1 MRIIQPTAILVLL
14 SASFAT
20 STKLR
25 GSGNTSRI
33 RGTTKQK
40 QNNNQRNNDERFL
53 VEDDSDVDDPNK
65 RPGNNS
71 DFRNPNSK
79 KNKRPKNSL
88 TTRPQATESPEDF
101 EQSRF
106 DSGAEAGEG
115 AIAATTRPT
124 QSPNSRPTPDPT
136 PVPSNR
142 PTPDPTPRPTHR
154 PTPTPSARPTP
165 RPTVIHTRRPT
176 SFPTWTFPVAEP
188 QIIEEAQF
196 VCEYCPHQCVFTNA
210 VVEFPN
216 GGSVTCSKIREIAPS
231 LRSYQCEANR
241 EVIEEACCCQ
251 GYVAELHP
259 SAPSAPESRMIDDDD
274 DTTCDVCAGE
284 QVLNDQIINLS
295 NGEMVSCSGFMDLV
309 QNSGLPG
316 SFCESE
322 RTSIEKACCPSWV
335 GETEI
340 EPPAQPEGRITDNDV
355 PAAEI
360 GMSTCNVCA
369 GQQILNDQIINLSN
383 GEMVS
388 CGGFMDLVR
397 TGLPEVFCE
406 SERISI
412 EKACCPSWVGE
423 TEIEPP
429 AQLEGRITDNDVP
442 AAEIGMSTC
451 NVCAGQQILND
462 QIINLSN
469 GEMVSC
475 GGFMDLV
482 RTGLPE
488 VFCESERT
496 SIEEACCPSNNAV
509 PKSIVVE
516 SPVQGRL
523 DFDEIDA
530 DSAAESP
537 VEVLAAVDMG
547 PCNFCG
553 GEFLSEPTIYFS
565 SGNDE
570 VSCKGFL
577 DLLQMGL
584 PSEFCERERSS
595 IEEAC
600 CQPKSV
606 TMKDTGLFKGPLK
619 SRQIDPMHR
628 AAHNRVNLGG
638 IRRGEVVGG
647 NF

>member
-1 MRIIQPTAILVLL
+1 MRIIQPTAILFLL

-40 QNNNQRNNDERFL
+40 QNNNQMNNNERFL

-79 KNKRPKNSL
+79 KKNKPKNSL
-88 TTRPQATESPEDF
+88 TTRPQATESPEDESAEEANDF

-106 DSGAEAGEG
+106 DSGAVAGEG

-136 PVPSNR
+136 PVPSHR
-142 PTPDPTPRPTHR
+142 PTPDPTPRPTPR

-274 DTTCDVCAGE
+274 DDTTCDVCAGE

-295 NGEMVSCSGFMDLV
+295 NGEMVSCGGYMDLV

-322 RTSIEKACCPSWV
+322 RTSIEEACCPSWV
-335 GETEI
+335 RETEI

-355 PAAEI
+355 PAAE
-360 GMSTCNVCA
+360 V
-369 GQQILNDQIINLSN
+369 
-383 GEMVS
+383 
-388 CGGFMDLVR
+388 
-397 TGLPEVFCE
+397 
-406 SERISI
+406 
-412 EKACCPSWVGE
+412 
-423 TEIEPP
+423 
-429 AQLEGRITDNDVP
+429 
-442 AAEIGMSTC
+442 GMSTC

-523 DFDEIDA
+523 VFDEIDA

-537 VEVLAAVDMG
+537 VEVLTAVDMG

-628 AAHNRVNLGG
+628 AAHNRANLGG

>member
-20 STKLR
+20 SAKLR

-88 TTRPQATESPEDF
+88 TTRPQATESPEDESAEEANDF

-106 DSGAEAGEG
+106 DSGAVAGEG

-142 PTPDPTPRPTHR
+142 PTPDPTPRPTPR

-295 NGEMVSCSGFMDLV
+295 NGEMVSC
-309 QNSGLPG
+309 
-316 SFCESE
+316 
-322 RTSIEKACCPSWV
+322 
-335 GETEI
+335 
-340 EPPAQPEGRITDNDV
+340 
-355 PAAEI
+355 
-360 GMSTCNVCA
+360 
-369 GQQILNDQIINLSN
+369 
-383 GEMVS
+383 
-388 CGGFMDLVR
+388 
-397 TGLPEVFCE
+397 
-406 SERISI
+406 
-412 EKACCPSWVGE
+412 
-423 TEIEPP
+423 
-429 AQLEGRITDNDVP
+429 
-442 AAEIGMSTC
+442 
-451 NVCAGQQILND
+451 
-462 QIINLSN
+462 
-469 GEMVSC
+469 

-523 DFDEIDA
+523 VFDEIDA